1 MLFCIYKKQ
10 KKLMR
15 KKRTYKRKRGPVV
28 SKKIEYDGIKFA
40 SGLEKYMYCA
50 LKKAGIKAKYEGET
64 FVLINGFHFENKVY
78 ERQSNSKG
86 LFKNRGCK
94 RILPIKY
101 TPDFIGENFII
112 ETKGRPNESFPIRWK
127 LFKHLMTKQ
136 FPNYTL
142 YKPQNQKECD
152 QVIELIKTPE
162 SI

>member
-1 MLFCIYKKQ
+1 
-10 KKLMR
+10 MR

>member
-1 MLFCIYKKQ
+1 
-10 KKLMR
+10 MR

-64 FVLINGFHFENKVY
+64 FVFINGFHFENKVY

-127 LFKHLMTKQ
+127 LFKYLMTKQ

-152 QVIELIKTPE
+152 QVIELIKAPE

>member
-1 MLFCIYKKQ
+1 MKKPYKRR
-10 KKLMR
+10 R
-15 KKRTYKRKRGPVV
+15 KKGPVV
-28 SKKIEYDGIKFA
+28 SKKVNYDGIKFA
-40 SGLEKYMYCA
+40 SGLELYMYKA
-50 LKKAGIKAKYEGET
+50 LKKASIRAKYEGET

-78 ERQSNSKG
+78 ERQANSKG
-86 LFKNRGCK
+86 VFKNRGCK

-136 FPNYTL
+136 FPGYTL

-152 QVIELIKTPE
+152 QVIELIKSPE